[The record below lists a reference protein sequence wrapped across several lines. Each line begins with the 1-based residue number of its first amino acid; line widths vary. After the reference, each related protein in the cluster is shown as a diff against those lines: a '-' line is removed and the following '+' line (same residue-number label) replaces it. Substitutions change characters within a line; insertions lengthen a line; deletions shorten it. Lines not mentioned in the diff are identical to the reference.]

1 MALTV
6 ETGSGL
12 AAADTYVTLTAADT
26 YFAARD
32 APAAWTALSNAL
44 KESALKYATEWLD
57 GHYAWEG
64 GVKSLVNPAQALGWP
79 RVNAY
84 DLESRLI
91 EVDAVPERIERATCE
106 VALAHA
112 NTALNTVQERGG
124 AVRKEGVGPL
134 QVEYFDWASAE
145 PAMPHIGRLL
155 RGYGRSRSSAIVDIE
170 RG

>member
-57 GHYAWEG
+57 GHYEWV
-64 GVKSLVNPAQALGWP
+64 GVIKTLTPAQALGWP
-79 RVNAY
+79 RTNAF
-84 DLESRLI
+84 DHETREI
-91 EVDAVPERIERATCE
+91 EVDAVPVRIERACCE

-112 NTALNTVQERGG
+112 DSALNATQARGG
-124 AVRKEGVGPL
+124 AVASEGVGPL
-134 QVEYFDWASAE
+134 KIAYFDWASVE
-145 PAMPHIGRLL
+145 PTMPHITRLL
-155 RGYGRSRSSAIVDIE
+155 RGYGRSVSSGVVDIV